1 MGKPRQRAIWQ
12 HNKGD
17 TASEQLGQTL
27 GVLFPT
33 LSPELNLLVKQNML
47 TSSRINLTTAII
59 TLYSEVALTFS
70 MFSPHL

>member
-1 MGKPRQRAIWQ
+1 MGKQRQREIRQ

-33 LSPELNLLVKQNML
+33 LSPELNLLSWAECVNK
-47 TSSRINLTTAII
+47 
-59 TLYSEVALTFS
+59 
-70 MFSPHL
+70 